1 MTTHTGELTVAASD
15 VRLLS
20 KALHALPDKHRGL
33 ADTEARLRE
42 RHLDLIANPS
52 TRHTFDV
59 RSAVVA
65 SVRSTLVERGFTEV
79 ETPVLEPHAGGATA
93 RPFVTHH
100 NALDADMVLRIA
112 LELPLKRLVVGGFER
127 VFELGRVFRNEGLDP
142 SHNPEFTLLEA
153 YQAFADY
160 GDMMELVETIVS
172 RAALAATGTTVL
184 PSGFDLAPP
193 WRRAT
198 MASLIDEHA
207 GVTMHPSM
215 PLEEARAICD
225 RLGVVYEA
233 GWGAGKLMA
242 EVFEATAEA
251 SLIEP
256 TFVLDH
262 PREISPLA
270 RAHRDDPWLT
280 ERFEAYVGGRE
291 LANAYSELNDPVD
304 QRERFEAEGFVDEG
318 YVRALEYGLPPT
330 GGLGIGIDR
339 LVMLIAACS
348 SIREAVLFPALRPEP
363 RR

>member
-1 MTTHTGELTVAASD
+1 MTTHTGELTVAATE

-52 TRHTFDV
+52 TRRTFDV

-184 PSGFDLAPP
+184 AVRQSTS
-193 WRRAT
+193 RRR
-198 MASLIDEHA
+198 
-207 GVTMHPSM
+207 G
-215 PLEEARAICD
+215 
-225 RLGVVYEA
+225 
-233 GWGAGKLMA
+233 
-242 EVFEATAEA
+242 
-251 SLIEP
+251 
-256 TFVLDH
+256 
-262 PREISPLA
+262 
-270 RAHRDDPWLT
+270 
-280 ERFEAYVGGRE
+280 GGR
-291 LANAYSELNDPVD
+291 
-304 QRERFEAEGFVDEG
+304 RW
-318 YVRALEYGLPPT
+318 
-330 GGLGIGIDR
+330 
-339 LVMLIAACS
+339 
-348 SIREAVLFPALRPEP
+348 P
-363 RR
+363 R